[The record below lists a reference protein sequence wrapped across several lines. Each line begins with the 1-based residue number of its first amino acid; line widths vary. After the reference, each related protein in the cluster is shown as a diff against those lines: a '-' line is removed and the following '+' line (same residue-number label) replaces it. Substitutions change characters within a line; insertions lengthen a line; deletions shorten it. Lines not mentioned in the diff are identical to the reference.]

1 MFEFAFY
8 KKTPPLKRVE
18 GKDFS
23 PVQREPAAMFD
34 RHYRRDIALKT
45 HQNRYVTALNHQG
58 GWRVN
63 GLAQR
68 LLGWEIF
75 SLIYLSDTHVA
86 LKTAH
91 GRYVS
96 ASDESNRWL
105 LYGGAERILGWEVF
119 EMVEAEPGKIALQT
133 SHQRWVRV
141 GSESLGF
148 PLLGDCLKIRPEC
161 LFGRVYL

>member
-1 MFEFAFY
+1 
-8 KKTPPLKRVE
+8 
-18 GKDFS
+18 
-23 PVQREPAAMFD
+23 MFD
-34 RHYRRDIALKT
+34 RLYRRDIALKT
-45 HQNRYVTALNHQG
+45 YHDRYVTALNHQG
-58 GWRVN
+58 GWRIN

-96 ASDESNRWL
+96 AADEKNRWML
-105 LYGGAERILGWEVF
+105 FGGAERILGWEVF
-119 EMVEAEPGKIALQT
+119 ELVETEPGKVGFKS

-141 GSESLGF
+141 GAEALGY
-148 PLLGDCLKIRPEC
+148 PLLADTVNLRPEC
-161 LFGRVYL
+161 QFTRIFL

>member
-1 MFEFAFY
+1 
-8 KKTPPLKRVE
+8 
-18 GKDFS
+18 
-23 PVQREPAAMFD
+23 MFD
-34 RHYRRDIALKT
+34 RLYRRDIALKT
-45 HQNRYVTALNHQG
+45 FQNRYVTALNHQG
-58 GWRVN
+58 GWRIN

-75 SLIYLSDTHVA
+75 SLIYLSESHVA

-96 ASDESNRWL
+96 ASDEQNRWH

-119 EMVEAEPGKIALQT
+119 EMVEVEPAKIGLLS

-141 GSESLGF
+141 GAEALGF
-148 PLLGDCLKIRPEC
+148 PLLADSSSPRAEC
-161 LFGRVYL
+161 LFTRIFL

>member
-1 MFEFAFY
+1 
-8 KKTPPLKRVE
+8 
-18 GKDFS
+18 
-23 PVQREPAAMFD
+23 MFD
-34 RHYRRDIALKT
+34 RLYRRDIALRT

-58 GWRVN
+58 GWRIN

-75 SLIYLSDTHVA
+75 SLIYLSESHVA

-96 ASDESNRWL
+96 ASDEQSRWH

-119 EMVEAEPGKIALQT
+119 ELVEVEPGKIGLLS

-141 GSESLGF
+141 GAEALGF
-148 PLLGDCLKIRPEC
+148 PLLADSPSPRAEC
-161 LFGRVYL
+161 LFSRIFL